1 MLVALASGG
10 GLASLLVAALQRIES
25 LTFWAF
31 CFFEACIGV
40 YFPSMGAQW
49 AMVIDDGARAEIYNI
64 LRIPLNIFAVVALTT
79 TIEGDSHR
87 DQVFVCCA
95 GLLLLSS
102 LILAYWL
109 KEEQSNLADDMVVG
123 G

>member
-31 CFFEACIGV
+31 CFFEACIGI

-49 AMVIDDGARAEIYNI
+49 AMVIDDRARAEIYNI
-64 LRIPLNIFAVVALTT
+64 LRIPLNIFAVVLP
-79 TIEGDSHR
+79 
-87 DQVFVCCA
+87 QP
-95 GLLLLSS
+95 
-102 LILAYWL
+102 L
-109 KEEQSNLADDMVVG
+109 KEIHIMIRFLSAVQDCSYYRA
-123 G
+123 